1 MSRTHQVYLVP
12 GFFGFANLGQMIY
25 FAHVREALTAACGE
39 RGLAVQVH
47 AMRTLPT
54 SSIRTRAA
62 RLLEVVAST
71 GGEGDEPVHLVGH
84 STGGLDARLLATP
97 GVSLPG
103 AQDAESVAGRV
114 RSVVT
119 VCAPHQGTALAGFF
133 STLFGKQ
140 ALKALSLVTIYALRF
155 GSLPLSVLLRV
166 GAALMRADDRLGLRN
181 TVGDQVFDQLLGDFS
196 PERRRDLRDFIE
208 QMSQDRSLLAQ
219 LSPEGADMFNA
230 GTADRPG
237 VRYGSVVAAVVPQG
251 LVATLRV
258 GADPYRQATHAVFAA
273 LHRLAGRMR
282 ADTFP
287 ELTPD
292 QAEALR
298 RGLGELPGPRDN
310 DGIVPALSQVWG
322 AVIHACRADHL
333 DVVGHFHAPH
343 IRPPHYDWLASG
355 SGFGRNQ
362 FDALWD
368 DVGQFLADAA
378 RGEP

>member
-1 MSRTHQVYLVP
+1 MSPAHHVYLVP

-25 FAHVREALTAACGE
+25 FAHVREALVAACGK
-39 RGLAVQVH
+39 RGLVVQVH
-47 AMRTLPT
+47 ALRTLPT
-54 SSIRTRAA
+54 SSIRARAA
-62 RLLEVVAST
+62 RLLEEVAST
-71 GGEGDEPVHLVGH
+71 GGDDAGPVHLVGH
-84 STGGLDARLLATP
+84 STGGLDARLLVTP

-103 AQDAESVAGRV
+103 AQDAEPVASRV

-119 VCAPHQGTALAGFF
+119 VCAPHQGTSVAGFF
-133 STLFGKQ
+133 NTLFGKQ
-140 ALKALSLVTIYALRF
+140 VLKVLSLATIYVLRF

-181 TVGDQVFDQLLGDFS
+181 TVGDQVFDQLLGEFS

-219 LSPEGADMFNA
+219 LSPEGADLFNA
-230 GTADRPG
+230 GTSDRPG

-251 LVATLRV
+251 LAATLRV
-258 GADPYRQATHAVFAA
+258 GADPYRQATHAVFAV
-273 LHRLAGRMR
+273 LHRVAGRMN
-282 ADTFP
+282 ADAFP

-292 QAEALR
+292 QAAALR
-298 RGLGELPGPRDN
+298 RGLGQVPAARDN

-322 AVIHACRADHL
+322 EVVHACRADHL

-343 IRPPHYDWLASG
+343 TRPPHYDWLASG
-355 SGFGRNQ
+355 SGFGRDQ

-368 DVGQFLADAA
+368 DVGQFLTDSVG
-378 RGEP
+378 GEQ